1 MPLLGAHMS
10 ISGGLYR
17 APLKGEEVGCQ
28 AIQIFTRNRN
38 RWESKEL
45 STGEID
51 LFHKAC
57 EETSIAV
64 VAAHSSY
71 LINLA
76 STRSHVFEKSVHALF
91 QELERVERL
100 EIPYLVMHPGAH
112 VGGGEKKGLE
122 QIAGAL
128 NGVLE
133 QTSDY
138 RVKILLET
146 TAGQGTSLGYR
157 LEHLAEILEMAEFQ
171 DRLGI
176 CLDTCHAFAAGYD
189 FRTVKAYSQF
199 LREFD
204 RILGLARLRLFHI
217 NDSKNGLGSRVDRHE
232 HLGAGCI
239 GLKAFS
245 FFLNDPKLAHL
256 PFLIETPKG
265 KNKRGQDWDSVN
277 LNLLKSLIK
286 KANHK

>member
-1 MPLLGAHMS
+1 MS
-10 ISGGLYR
+10 ISGGLYK
-17 APLKGEEVGCQ
+17 APLKGREAGCQ
-28 AIQIFTRNRN
+28 VIQIFTRNRN
-38 RWESKEL
+38 RWKSKKL
-45 STGEID
+45 PTKEID

-57 EETSIAV
+57 EETSIRV

-76 STRSHVFEKSVHALF
+76 STRSHVFEKSVHALL
-91 QELERVERL
+91 QELERAELL

-112 VGGGEKKGLE
+112 VGGGEKKGLKR
-122 QIAGAL
+122 IAVAL
-128 NGVLE
+128 NDVLE
-133 QTSDY
+133 RTSDY

-157 LEHLAEILEMAEFQ
+157 LEHLAEILEMTESQ

-176 CLDTCHAFAAGYD
+176 CMDTCHAFAAGYD
-189 FRTVKAYSQF
+189 FRTAKAYRQF
-199 LREFD
+199 LKEFD
-204 RILGLARLRLFHI
+204 RILGLDRLGLFHI

-232 HLGAGCI
+232 HPGAGCI
-239 GLKAFS
+239 GLKPFS

-265 KNKRGQDWDSVN
+265 KNKDGLDWDRVN
-277 LNLLKSLIK
+277 LNLLRSLIK
-286 KANHK
+286 KANHR

>member
-17 APLKGEEVGCQ
+17 ALLKGREVGCQ
-28 AIQIFTRNRN
+28 AIQIFTRNQIQWN
-38 RWESKEL
+38 SKEL
-45 STGEID
+45 STKEID

-57 EETSIAV
+57 EETAIPV

-76 STRSHVFEKSVHALF
+76 STRSHVFEKSIHSLV
-91 QELERVERL
+91 QEMVRVERL
-100 EIPYLVMHPGAH
+100 GIPYLVMHPGAH

-133 QTSDY
+133 RTSGY

-157 LEHLAEILEMAEFQ
+157 LEHLAEILEMAECQ

-176 CLDTCHAFAAGYD
+176 CVDTCHAFAAGYD
-189 FRTVKAYSQF
+189 FRTVKAYRQF
-199 LREFD
+199 LKEFD
-204 RILGLARLRLFHI
+204 TILGLARLGLLHI
-217 NDSKNGLGSRVDRHE
+217 NDSKNGLGSRLDRHE
-232 HLGAGCI
+232 HPGAGCI

-245 FFLNDPKLAHL
+245 FFLNDPKLAQL

-265 KNKRGQDWDSVN
+265 KNKHGQDWDRVN
-277 LNLLKSLIK
+277 LSLLKGLIK

>member
-1 MPLLGAHMS
+1 MS
-10 ISGGLYR
+10 ISGGLYK
-17 APLKGEEVGCQ
+17 APLKGREAGCQ

-38 RWESKEL
+38 RWKSKKL
-45 STGEID
+45 STKEID

-57 EETSIAV
+57 EETSIRV

-76 STRSHVFEKSVHALF
+76 STRSHVFEKSVHALL
-91 QELERVERL
+91 QELERAELL

-112 VGGGEKKGLE
+112 VGGGEKKGLKR
-122 QIAGAL
+122 IAGAL
-128 NGVLE
+128 NDVLE
-133 QTSDY
+133 RTSDY
-138 RVKILLET
+138 RVQILLET

-157 LEHLAEILEMAEFQ
+157 LEHLAEILEMTESQ

-176 CLDTCHAFAAGYD
+176 CMDTCHAFAAGYD
-189 FRTVKAYSQF
+189 FRTAKAYRQF
-199 LREFD
+199 LKEFD
-204 RILGLARLRLFHI
+204 RILGLDRLGLFHI

-232 HLGAGCI
+232 HPGAGCI
-239 GLKAFS
+239 GLKPFS

-256 PFLIETPKG
+256 PFLLETPKG
-265 KNKRGQDWDSVN
+265 KNKDGLDWDRVN
-277 LNLLKSLIK
+277 LNLLRSLIK

>member
-17 APLKGEEVGCQ
+17 ALLKGREVGCQ
-28 AIQIFTRNRN
+28 AIQIFTRNQIQWN
-38 RWESKEL
+38 SKEL
-45 STGEID
+45 STKEID

-57 EETSIAV
+57 EETAIPV

-76 STRSHVFEKSVHALF
+76 STRSHVFEKSVHSLV
-91 QELERVERL
+91 QEMVRVERL
-100 EIPYLVMHPGAH
+100 GIPYLVMHPGAH

-133 QTSDY
+133 RTSGY

-157 LEHLAEILEMAEFQ
+157 LEHLAEILEMAECQ

-176 CLDTCHAFAAGYD
+176 CVDTCHAFAAGYD
-189 FRTVKAYSQF
+189 FRTVKAYRQF
-199 LREFD
+199 LKEFD
-204 RILGLARLRLFHI
+204 TILGLARLGLLHI

-232 HLGAGCI
+232 HPGAGCI

-245 FFLNDPKLAHL
+245 FFLNDPKLAQL

-265 KNKRGQDWDSVN
+265 KNKHGQDWDRVN
-277 LNLLKSLIK
+277 LSLLKGLIK